1 MGGDEFIVGLFKCND
16 LNGELFLDRIDREVN
31 KNIDQPQA
39 FDRVSFSYG
48 IVKYDENKHNTI
60 EDLVKEADTS
70 MYKNKRKK

>member
-1 MGGDEFIVGLFKCND
+1 MGGDEFIVGLFKCKD

-39 FDRVSFSYG
+39 FDRISFSYG

-70 MYKNKRKK
+70 MYKKRKK